1 MISNRRKWFLSQ
13 SVLKAHF
20 IAKYLTYNVVVRLED
35 YLFYHTLIILF
46 TTQVTEHWFRD
57 NTDYNL
63 FTVLGLIRN
72 TALPQMF
79 MFKNWNSD
87 KLSANVSVFSSK
99 WKFSR
104 I

>member
-46 TTQVTEHWFRD
+46 MTQVTEH
-57 NTDYNL
+57 
-63 FTVLGLIRN
+63 
-72 TALPQMF
+72 
-79 MFKNWNSD
+79 
-87 KLSANVSVFSSK
+87 
-99 WKFSR
+99 
-104 I
+104 